1 MRPAVPDVYAR
12 WTMAAWTSLAIPI
25 AAVWIWRSSWWPLAL
40 FVVWTFGAATL
51 SAVMASRKWKN
62 RSARMLDHAQLMA
75 IRTLSHHRHD
85 WMNELQIMYGYLRLN
100 KPDRATEI
108 VERIRERMDNE
119 SRISGLGHAELSMFL
134 LSFRTTC
141 DQMRLDVQVQ
151 EGLSLDRL
159 PIEADKLAS
168 SLIGLIRL
176 FQFRAAPSSRGAENV
191 LRLKLTHSDDAL
203 RVELEYEG
211 EWAARQRLAQE
222 AADLL
227 AGLGQLTEEPATPA
241 RPGEAGRLSITY
253 PLAV

>member
-1 MRPAVPDVYAR
+1 
-12 WTMAAWTSLAIPI
+12 MAAWTGLAIPI
-25 AAVWIWRSSWWPLAL
+25 AAVWIWRSSWWPLVL
-40 FVVWTFGAATL
+40 FVVWTFGAAAF
-51 SAVMASRKWKN
+51 SVVMADRKWKD
-62 RSARMLDHAQLMA
+62 RSARMLEHAQLTA
-75 IRTLSHHRHD
+75 IRTISHHRHD

-100 KPDRATEI
+100 KPDRAAEI

-134 LSFRTTC
+134 LSYRTTC
-141 DQMRLDVQVQ
+141 DQMRLEVQVQ
-151 EGLSLDRL
+151 EGLSLERL
-159 PIEADKLAS
+159 SIDVDKLAG

-176 FQFRAAPSSRGAENV
+176 FQFRAVSSSRGAENM
-191 LRLKLTHSDDAL
+191 LRLTVSRSDDAL

-211 EWAARQRLAQE
+211 EWAASQRLASE

-227 AGLGQLTEEPATPA
+227 AGLGQLTEEQITAA